1 MEKEEKIKVQMSI
14 EDIINN
20 EVFEKALQRKLD
32 SIIRQIISPIASSHE
47 FIRLDEM
54 NLTNAKAMREE
65 YLAILHRK
73 SELPASLRKTV
84 VYLCQPVLEAIL
96 KAAGA
101 TPNK

>member
-20 EVFEKALQRKLD
+20 EVFEKALERKLD
-32 SIIRQIISPIASSHE
+32 SIMRKKISPIASSHE

-54 NLTNAKAMREE
+54 NLTNAKALRNA
-65 YLAILHRK
+65 YLEVLHKK
-73 SELPASLRKTV
+73 SQLPCSLRNAV
-84 VYLCQPVLEAIL
+84 VFICQPVLEAIL

-101 TPNK
+101 KPNK